1 MSRVQRFYYVGNG
14 KGVVHR
20 SYGRMDGDIAF
31 CGVVATKGWKWWL
44 GVSKVPKNS
53 TVCARCEGSKNRAS

>member
-1 MSRVQRFYYVGNG
+1 MSNVQRFYYVGNG

-31 CGVVATKGWKWWL
+31 CGTVLKSGWKYWL
-44 GVSKVPKNS
+44 GLRNVPKGS
-53 TVCARCEGSKNRAS
+53 SICARCEGAKHGR